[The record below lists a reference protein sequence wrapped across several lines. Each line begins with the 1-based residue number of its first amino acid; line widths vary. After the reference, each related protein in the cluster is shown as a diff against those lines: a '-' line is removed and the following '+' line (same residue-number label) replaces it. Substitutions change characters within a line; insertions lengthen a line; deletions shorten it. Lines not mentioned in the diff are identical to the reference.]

1 MFARAARGICMPCP
15 ANPSHVQAY
24 KAAFARR
31 SATLKV
37 HSKGLT
43 SLHTAGKGQ
52 PNPVEGTYATSPYD
66 KSVTPHITD
75 TNQVF
80 LGRVD

>member
-1 MFARAARGICMPCP
+1 MPCP
-15 ANPSHVQAY
+15 SNASNAQAY

-37 HSKGLT
+37 ASRGVT
-43 SLHTAGKGQ
+43 SLHAVDKGQ
-52 PNPVEGTYATSPYD
+52 PNPVEGTYAPSPYS
-66 KSVTPHITD
+66 KSVWPRTMG

-80 LGRVD
+80 LGQAE